1 MTIAELYN
9 ALEKAIDCD
18 KANLNAKVVFYNKE
32 FITRNNFSCIKDAV
46 MDADGYLVLIQKE
59 V

>member
-18 KANLNAKVVFYNKE
+18 KADLDTRVLFYNE
-32 FITRNNFSCIKDAV
+32 ESISRNNYSCVNDLLIDE
-46 MDADGYLVLIQKE
+46 DGDLILT
-59 V
+59 